1 MRDLTVKEVTALRK
15 PGKHRVSRNLYLQLT
30 ETGARS
36 WLFRYER
43 HGAAHWHGL
52 GSYDLVPL
60 AEAREKALACRKLVL
75 AGIDPIAHERAQR
88 QQALLA
94 AVSTMT
100 FRECAAA
107 YLASHEASWRSDIHR
122 QQWIRSL
129 EKYVYPL
136 IGDLPVQAVD
146 VGLVLKVLEP
156 IWHRKTETGSRVR
169 GRIEAVLDWAKAR
182 GYRQGDN
189 PARWRGHLDQLL
201 PKPTKLRKVQH
212 MAAMPYA
219 EMPSFMPRL
228 RAQSGIPARA
238 LEFTIYTVARP
249 AEALEARWHEVDLDA
264 QVWVVPGKRMKGGA
278 DHRVPLSDRA
288 VEILRALPRE
298 DGNPRV
304 FISAR
309 RGKALSPAAM
319 LRVLRDLGVD
329 CTVHGFR
336 SSSRDWAG
344 ETTAHAREVIEAAL
358 AHRIKDKAEAAYA
371 RGDLFQKRRRL
382 MEAWARYCSTPRAAG
397 DVVAFARKG

>member
-1 MRDLTVKEVTALRK
+1 
-15 PGKHRVSRNLYLQLT
+15 
-30 ETGARS
+30 
-36 WLFRYER
+36 
-43 HGAAHWHGL
+43 
-52 GSYDLVPL
+52 
-60 AEAREKALACRKLVL
+60 
-75 AGIDPIAHERAQR
+75 
-88 QQALLA
+88 
-94 AVSTMT
+94 
-100 FRECAAA
+100 
-107 YLASHEASWRSDIHR
+107 
-122 QQWIRSL
+122 
-129 EKYVYPL
+129 
-136 IGDLPVQAVD
+136 
-146 VGLVLKVLEP
+146 
-156 IWHRKTETGSRVR
+156 
-169 GRIEAVLDWAKAR
+169 
-182 GYRQGDN
+182 
-189 PARWRGHLDQLL
+189 
-201 PKPTKLRKVQH
+201 
-212 MAAMPYA
+212 
-219 EMPSFMPRL
+219 
-228 RAQSGIPARA
+228 
-238 LEFTIYTVARP
+238 
-249 AEALEARWHEVDLDA
+249 VDLNT
-264 QVWVVPGKRMKGGA
+264 QLWIVPGERMKGGV
-278 DHRVPLSDRA
+278 DHRVPLSDHV